1 MFILKC
7 KAAVFLH
14 IPTSMYRTFR
24 VMFFFSVSDLARGLQ
39 AKSNHLHLQNSIDKT
54 SAELGLWK
62 V

>member
-1 MFILKC
+1 
-7 KAAVFLH
+7 
-14 IPTSMYRTFR
+14 
-24 VMFFFSVSDLARGLQ
+24 MFFFSVSDLARGLQ